1 MCEISGIC
9 YSGQTTA
16 MPTLMQLYELQY
28 YLAVV

>member
-9 YSGQTTA
+9 YSGRMTA
-16 MPTLMQLYELQY
+16 MATRMQLYELQY